1 MGFLTIGLSP
11 IQLLPTSQLHLL
23 LVYVPAPHITHII
36 YATVPH
42 LWVFAPIVFSARNLS
57 QSSFFY
63 TLHLVHSCLFF
74 KIHPQSF
81 LAVLLHT
88 HTNTVE
94 YYAVIRKKEIPP
106 LATTWM
112 NLDNIML
119 SGISQTQKDKYHTI
133 LLISLKKLLKI

>member
-1 MGFLTIGLSP
+1 MDKEK
-11 IQLLPTSQLHLL
+11 
-23 LVYVPAPHITHII
+23 V
-36 YATVPH
+36 
-42 LWVFAPIVFSARNLS
+42 ARAC
-57 QSSFFY
+57 
-63 TLHLVHSCLFF
+63 T
-74 KIHPQSF
+74 
-81 LAVLLHT
+81 HT
-88 HTNTVE
+88 HTHTVE